1 ATSSQ
6 RRSHSPRSA
15 PWCHASGSRITA
27 ARAIRAHA
35 TNTAG
40 RSSTATL
47 MKKYG
52 IPQRTEQVAKAIQ
65 ARRVIPLDLEPRVLE
80 IQVSLDPV
88 HSLIVD
94 RPLAPQPVHLAALG
108 VEDHPAQ
115 PLVGLRA
122 LLDRAV

>member
-1 ATSSQ
+1 
-6 RRSHSPRSA
+6 
-15 PWCHASGSRITA
+15 
-27 ARAIRAHA
+27 
-35 TNTAG
+35 

-88 HSLIVD
+88 HRLIVD

-122 LLDRAV
+122 LLDRAVVLIVEARLEAPDPVLVQRAHPVRGLLAHPLLDA